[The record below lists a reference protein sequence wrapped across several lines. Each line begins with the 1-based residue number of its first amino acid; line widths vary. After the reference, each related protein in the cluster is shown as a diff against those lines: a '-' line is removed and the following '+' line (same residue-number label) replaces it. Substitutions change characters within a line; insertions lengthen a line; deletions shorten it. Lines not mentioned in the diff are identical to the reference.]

1 MSHQPYHPSTIS
13 HEIFAPCFRST
24 KSEKLYPSM
33 LHRNNEPEAEPYYCL
48 PIGSLSHWSQP
59 TSPAPGSART
69 FPLSPT
75 HSSTP
80 RHSIPKND
88 DIHGSSV
95 SLVSTA
101 SSLYSSAEEKQ
112 AHEIRK
118 LRRELN
124 EAQEKVYTLTSQLST
139 NAHVVSAFEQSL
151 TSMTQRLQHLTA
163 TSEKKESEL
172 QELRQAMDNLRAQS
186 IQAGIGTGLARQPS
200 SDSVSSLSSACSLDK
215 HDKKKKKG
223 WLRSSFTKAFS
234 RNAKVTKVQC
244 QSEGET
250 ERTHSPP
257 PPAPTD
263 PGQEV
268 VELQKQLREKDLV
281 LTDIRLEALSSA
293 HQLESLKD
301 TVMKMRSEML
311 SLKQNNERLQRMVS
325 GSTNLPADITDTR
338 SSNSLDALSDLIHT
352 EEPGPEV
359 ETDGK
364 RITISVYLGQPQSF
378 EKYYSKHYGYDG
390 VGDTDTA
397 NAEISV
403 ALTTIGASS
412 SWAQL
417 DNAVRRAFK
426 QYVARLDPG
435 GGLGL
440 GSDAIAS
447 YKLGEAERKPDSGP
461 PDLLPVGYAVGRV
474 NTVHVVLQ
482 PVAALAFEA
491 LIPKGVAQRLVSL
504 LAEHRRLVL
513 CGAPGTGK
521 THLAT
526 RLAEFHAQSL
536 GRDPAEAVATF
547 NVDNQSGKE
556 LRQYLT
562 HLSEQAA
569 AGDNSV
575 LPCVVVLDNLHKAG
589 TLADALGS
597 LPRNLP
603 CLLGTMAQSA
613 CSATSLQLQHGFRW
627 VLVAPHMEPA
637 RGLLGRVLRRR
648 LASLE
653 LEQGPRPELAAILGW
668 LPRVWQHL
676 NAFLETHSSGD
687 VAIGPRLFLSC
698 PLELDAARAWFANVW
713 NYSLAPYL
721 REAAREGL
729 QLYGRRAP
737 WTDPTQ
743 FILDTYPWPGA
754 APQGLTT
761 ISAKDVGLEVGPA
774 AQADNE
780 GDPLLN
786 MLMRLQEAANY
797 SSPHSNDSDCN
808 SLDSNMTHGS
818 NVGTESVS

>member
-1 MSHQPYHPSTIS
+1 
-13 HEIFAPCFRST
+13 
-24 KSEKLYPSM
+24 
-33 LHRNNEPEAEPYYCL
+33 
-48 PIGSLSHWSQP
+48 
-59 TSPAPGSART
+59 
-69 FPLSPT
+69 
-75 HSSTP
+75 
-80 RHSIPKND
+80 
-88 DIHGSSV
+88 
-95 SLVSTA
+95 
-101 SSLYSSAEEKQ
+101 
-112 AHEIRK
+112 
-118 LRRELN
+118 
-124 EAQEKVYTLTSQLST
+124 
-139 NAHVVSAFEQSL
+139 
-151 TSMTQRLQHLTA
+151 MTQRLQHLTA
-163 TSEKKESEL
+163 TAEKKDSEL
-172 QELRQAMDNLRAQS
+172 AELRTAMENLRTSA
-186 IQAGIGTGLARQPS
+186 IQGGISNGLVRQPS

-215 HDKKKKKG
+215 QDKKKKKG

-234 RNAKVTKVQC
+234 RNAKVTKVPC
-244 QSEGET
+244 QNEIEI
-250 ERTHSPP
+250 ERQQSPP

-263 PGQEV
+263 AGQEV
-268 VELQKQLREKDLV
+268 AELQKQLREKDLV

-311 SLKQNNERLQRMVS
+311 SLKQNNERLQRMVT
-325 GSTNLPADITDTR
+325 GSANLPTDLIDTR
-338 SSNSLDALSDLIHT
+338 STSSIDALSDIIPPD
-352 EEPGPEV
+352 EAPPDV
-359 ETDGK
+359 EQDGK
-364 RITISVYLGQPQSF
+364 RISISVYLGQPQTF
-378 EKYYSKHYGYDG
+378 ERYYGEHYNFDG
-390 VGDTDTA
+390 TSE
-397 NAEISV
+397 NATNEISI
-403 ALTTIGASS
+403 ARTNIGASS
-412 SWAQL
+412 TWAQL

-426 QYVARLDPG
+426 QHVARLDPG

-447 YKLGEAERKPDSGP
+447 YKLGEAERKPDANP
-461 PDLLPVGYAVGRV
+461 PDLLPVGYAIGRI
-474 NTVHVVLQ
+474 NTLHVVLQ

-547 NVDNQSGKE
+547 NVDNKSSKE
-556 LRQYLT
+556 LRQYLS

-569 AGDNSV
+569 AGDHSV

-589 TLADALGS
+589 PLADALGS

-653 LEQGPRPELAAILGW
+653 LEEGHQPELAAILGW

-698 PLELDAARAWFANVW
+698 PLELDSSRAWFADVW

-737 WTDPTQ
+737 WTDPCQ

-761 ISAKDVGLEVGPA
+761 ITAKDVGLESDPSTSTE
-774 AQADNE
+774 NE

-808 SLDSNMTHGS
+808 SLDSNIAHGS
-818 NVGTESVS
+818 NIETESVS